1 MNATDLKKRKERK
14 QQERAAWF
22 MTAPFLIGFA
32 VFGLLPV
39 LSSFVLSF
47 LDYNRLKPLGDI
59 GFSGLKN
66 YIQLFHD
73 EAVWNAFA
81 RSGIYMIVYVPGT
94 LILGLVLA
102 LLLNRS
108 FFGRGLTRLLVMMP
122 YVTNLVAVAMVFS
135 MLLDPFDGPVN
146 QLLRSI
152 GVEHPPL
159 WLGGA
164 KEVLPTIALISVWQ
178 GAAFHTIVYLAA
190 LQSVSKELYEAAEID
205 GAGKW
210 KSFWSITLPTVSPT
224 TFFLLI
230 VSMIGALQNYG
241 AIKVFSN
248 GGPGDASRVISFNI
262 YEEAFSYN
270 HYSYASA
277 QAVILFVIVLI
288 ITLVQ
293 WKGQKRWVHY

>member
-1 MNATDLKKRKERK
+1 MKSLIVGKSRASK
-14 QQERAAWF
+14 QQERAAW
-22 MTAPFLIGFA
+22 MMIAPFLIGFA

-39 LSSFVLSF
+39 LSSFLLSF
-47 LDYNRLKPLGDI
+47 LDYNRMKPLGEI
-59 GFSGLKN
+59 GFSGLAN
-66 YIQLFHD
+66 YIQLFGD
-73 EAVWNAFA
+73 SAVWKAFL

-94 LILGLVLA
+94 LALGLTLA

-108 FFGRGLTRLLVMMP
+108 FFGRGMIRLMVLMP
-122 YVTNLVAVAMVFS
+122 YVTNIVAVAMVFS
-135 MLLDPFDGPVN
+135 VLLDPFDGPVN
-146 QLLRSI
+146 KMLAFL
-152 GVEHPPL
+152 GVEKPPL
-159 WLGGA
+159 WLGGTN
-164 KEVLPTIALISVWQ
+164 EVLPTIALISVWQ

-190 LQSVSKELYEAAEID
+190 LQSVPRDLYEAADMD
-205 GAGKW
+205 GASKW
-210 KSFWSITLPTVSPT
+210 RTLWSITLPAVSPT
-224 TFFLLI
+224 TFFLMI

-241 AIKVFSN
+241 VIKVFSN

-277 QAVILFVIVLI
+277 QSVILFLIVLI